1 MFKYYLKIF
10 YKKNSP
16 HSFNFSILFP
26 VIGTAISTLSVVV
39 IFCIMTS
46 LENEIKN
53 TLINTEGGAIVRINN
68 PNKNTIHK
76 EIFEIQKYLKNIGIS
91 SQKIIS
97 RPSII
102 SLDNKAFFV
111 NVVGLEDFKYLEK
124 VFDLSID
131 SSKFEEGV
139 LIGNKLDAKLG
150 FLESETPLLLTSP
163 LDSGLSISAKIF
175 KVIDEKFIFNNPI
188 SVKDFSGTYVYISYE
203 NAKEIFPLSV
213 PHIVINHELLSTEL
227 QNIRNDIVNANVVSW
242 QAKNPLF
249 FAAIKVEK
257 LLYTTFGFM
266 MLLIVSFNI
275 FGLVNLIIMR
285 KNNQLSSLVYFGAS
299 KKQLDE
305 IFNVNILLLGFI
317 GSLIGGIMSII
328 LLESNI
334 LINYSVIPSMIK
346 KIDVYY
352 PIIIVSV
359 IFNLF
364 VLFLSTKISIRK
376 NIKNIG
382 VLKSNAIEG

>member
-1 MFKYYLKIF
+1 MFKFYLKIF

-16 HSFNFSILFP
+16 HSFNFSVLFP

-39 IFCIMTS
+39 IFCLMTS

-53 TLINTEGGAIVRINN
+53 TLISTEGGAIVRIKE

-76 EIFEIQKYLKNIGIS
+76 DILEIQKYLNSIGIS

-97 RPSII
+97 RQSII
-102 SLDNKAFFV
+102 SFNNNPFFV
-111 NVVGLEDFKYLEK
+111 NVVGLEDFNFLEK
-124 VFDLSID
+124 AFDLSID
-131 SSKFEEGV
+131 SSQFAEGI

-150 FLESETPLLLTSP
+150 FLESETSILLTSP
-163 LDSGLSISAKIF
+163 LDSGLSISARIF
-175 KVIDEKFIFNNPI
+175 KVIDEKFIFDNPT
-188 SVKDFSGTYVYISYE
+188 SVKDISGTYVYISYK
-203 NAKEIFPLSV
+203 NAQDVFPLSI
-213 PHIVINHELLSTEL
+213 PHIVINRELSNTEL
-227 QNIRNDIVNANVVSW
+227 QNIRDHLINANVVSW
-242 QAKNPLF
+242 ENENPLF

-266 MLLIVSFNI
+266 ILLIVSFNI
-275 FGLVNLIIMR
+275 FGLVNLIILR
-285 KNNQLSSLVYFGAS
+285 KNNQLSSLVYYGAS
-299 KKQLDE
+299 KKQLE
-305 IFNVNILLLGFI
+305 RIFSVNILLLGLA

-328 LLESNI
+328 LLDSNI
-334 LINYSVIPSMIK
+334 LINYSLIPSMIK

-352 PIIIVSV
+352 SIIIISV

-364 VLFLSTKISIRK
+364 VLFLSTKISIRN

-382 VLKSNAIEG
+382 VLKSNAIKG

>member
-1 MFKYYLKIF
+1 
-10 YKKNSP
+10 
-16 HSFNFSILFP
+16 
-26 VIGTAISTLSVVV
+26 
-39 IFCIMTS
+39 
-46 LENEIKN
+46 
-53 TLINTEGGAIVRINN
+53 
-68 PNKNTIHK
+68 
-76 EIFEIQKYLKNIGIS
+76 
-91 SQKIIS
+91 
-97 RPSII
+97 
-102 SLDNKAFFV
+102 
-111 NVVGLEDFKYLEK
+111 
-124 VFDLSID
+124 
-131 SSKFEEGV
+131 
-139 LIGNKLDAKLG
+139 
-150 FLESETPLLLTSP
+150 
-163 LDSGLSISAKIF
+163 
-175 KVIDEKFIFNNPI
+175 
-188 SVKDFSGTYVYISYE
+188 
-203 NAKEIFPLSV
+203 
-213 PHIVINHELLSTEL
+213 
-227 QNIRNDIVNANVVSW
+227 
-242 QAKNPLF
+242 
-249 FAAIKVEK
+249 
-257 LLYTTFGFM
+257 M

-299 KKQLDE
+299 KKQLDG

-359 IFNLF
+359 IFNLL